1 MPSESPSVSAQ
12 PSSMPSEK
20 PSISGQPSSQPSTS
34 PTSTEKPSSQPSGRP
49 SVSSAPSS
57 QPSGNPSASGAP
69 SSQPSGAPSLSAI
82 PTSQPSGQPSMSG
95 QPSSQPSTSPTSTG
109 SPSSEP
115 SSLPSTSA
123 SPSMVM
129 RKLYCGSRDRCDSN
143 NVSVPAGDLHPVR
156 CCTLNANRGSNKC
169 DVQSDP
175 IVYGQSRV
183 PRCVFSV
190 SFYDA
195 VSTCDRFGGRLC
207 SGKELDNNCASGTG
221 CRLNPVLVWG
231 CTESGDQCV
240 INAEC
245 CSGKCVGGQCIA

>member
-20 PSISGQPSSQPSTS
+20 PSISGAPSSQPSTS

-82 PTSQPSGQPSMSG
+82 PTSQPSGQPSF
-95 QPSSQPSTSPTSTG
+95 QTT
-109 SPSSEP
+109 
-115 SSLPSTSA
+115 SLPSTSA

-129 RKLYCGSRDRCDSN
+129 RKLYCGSRDRCDLN
-143 NVSVPAGDLHPVR
+143 NVLVPAVDLHPVR